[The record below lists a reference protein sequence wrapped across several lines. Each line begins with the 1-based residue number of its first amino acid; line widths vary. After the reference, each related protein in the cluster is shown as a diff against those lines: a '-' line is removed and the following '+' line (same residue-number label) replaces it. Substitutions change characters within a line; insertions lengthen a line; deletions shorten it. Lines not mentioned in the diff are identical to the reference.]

1 MEEYYYK
8 LFDASETD
16 QVKTTL
22 YFLDTFSLIF
32 TLIWFTH
39 VKNRN
44 KNKLEYRFFLLKLT
58 YEEWLI
64 KMTIWRTK

>member
-44 KNKLEYRFFLLKLT
+44 KNKLEYRFFC
-58 YEEWLI
+58 
-64 KMTIWRTK
+64 